1 MWHPGRVRSRRAC
14 GVQSRCRER
23 LPGGWSRVDS
33 PLCRHGLDEVRAFVA
48 ELVDRLE
55 AGFDLVRERVEAILP
70 RELRGLLAKD
80 IEAHRG
86 EMREAYA
93 EVRAKLGTAN

>member
-1 MWHPGRVRSRRAC
+1 
-14 GVQSRCRER
+14 
-23 LPGGWSRVDS
+23 
-33 PLCRHGLDEVRAFVA
+33 VA

-86 EMREAYA
+86 EMPEAYA

>member
-1 MWHPGRVRSRRAC
+1 
-14 GVQSRCRER
+14 
-23 LPGGWSRVDS
+23 
-33 PLCRHGLDEVRAFVA
+33 
-48 ELVDRLE
+48 LE

-70 RELRGLLAKD
+70 RELHGVLAKD